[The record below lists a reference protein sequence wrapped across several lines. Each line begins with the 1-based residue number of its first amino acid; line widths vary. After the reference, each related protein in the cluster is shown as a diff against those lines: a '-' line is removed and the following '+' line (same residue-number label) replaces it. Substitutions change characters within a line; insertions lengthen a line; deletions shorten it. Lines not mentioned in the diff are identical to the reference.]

1 MLLQLV
7 RSWVTTP
14 GPGTSTMGIT
24 CPVCGAAKSRI
35 VSSTLIV
42 GAVKRTRRC
51 TNGHLFP
58 TMEKV

>member
-24 CPVCGAAKSRI
+24 CPVCGATKHNI
-35 VSSTLIV
+35 ISTV
-42 GAVKRTRRC
+42 KVPGAVKRTRRC

>member
-1 MLLQLV
+1 MMLAMQPFRLA
-7 RSWVTTP
+7 TP
-14 GPGTSTMGIT
+14 TPPLGIACPFCGATKHSIISTMKV
-24 CPVCGAAKSRI
+24 P
-35 VSSTLIV
+35 